1 VEFIKN
7 IKTNGF
13 TLIEVIT
20 AVAIMAIVGATFSSV
35 SHTALKISTSN
46 RRSLQSI
53 VIAENYLEEIRAA
66 RDNNPN
72 NLKSRDSLKS
82 WLNAPKDWLS
92 SEENSLQFQ
101 NDVSDSQAIVKN
113 SDTAK
118 GVLYVIKIS
127 CFLVE
132 QDLYQFTVEVSQPN
146 TNLCVLSTR
155 LFIQ

>member
-20 AVAIMAIVGATFSSV
+20 AVAIIAIVAATFSSV

-46 RRSLQSI
+46 KRSLQSI

-66 RDNNPN
+66 RENNPN
-72 NLKSRDSLKS
+72 NLKSRDSLES

-92 SEENSLQFQ
+92 IEENSLQFQ
-101 NDVSDSQAIVKN
+101 NDVSDSQAIVK
-113 SDTAK
+113 SPDTAK
-118 GVLYVIKIS
+118 GVFYTIKIS
-127 CFLVE
+127 YYLVE
-132 QDLYQFTVEVSQPN
+132 QDLYQFTVEISQPN

>member
-1 VEFIKN
+1 MELIKN
-7 IKTNGF
+7 TKTNGF

-20 AVAIMAIVGATFSSV
+20 AVAIIALVAATFSSV

-46 RRSLQSI
+46 KRSLQSI

-92 SEENSLQFQ
+92 SEENSMQFQ
-101 NDVSDSQAIVKN
+101 NDVSDSQAIVK
-113 SDTAK
+113 SPDTAK
-118 GVLYVIKIS
+118 GIFYMIKIS
-127 CFLVE
+127 YSLVE

-155 LFIQ
+155 LFVQ

>member
-1 VEFIKN
+1 MELIKN
-7 IKTNGF
+7 RKTNGF

-20 AVAIMAIVGATFSSV
+20 AVAIIAIVAATFSSV

-46 RRSLQSI
+46 KRSLQSI

-82 WLNAPKDWLS
+82 WLNDPKDWLS

-101 NDVSDSQAIVKN
+101 NDASDSQAIVKN

>member
-1 VEFIKN
+1 VEFIKD
-7 IKTNGF
+7 IKTKGF

-20 AVAIMAIVGATFSSV
+20 AVAIMAIVTATFSSV
-35 SHTALKISTSN
+35 SQIALKISTSN
-46 RRSLQSI
+46 KRSLQSI

-92 SEENSLQFQ
+92 SDQNSMQFQ

-118 GVLYVIKIS
+118 GIFYMVKIS
-127 CFLVE
+127 YLLVE